1 MVDLTPEEV
10 ERYDRQLR
18 VWGLEAQKKLKS
30 STVLVVGV
38 GGLGSPAAMY
48 LAAAGVGRIILVDS
62 EKVELSNLN
71 RQVLHWTPDIGREKV
86 SSAASKLSELNP
98 HVKVV
103 QVFGKLET
111 LERAEQLVAEA
122 DVVVDC
128 LDNWKTRFL
137 LNEACVKL
145 GKPLVHAAV
154 RGLYGQLMV
163 VKPGESACLR
173 CLLPEDPPEEKTFP
187 VAGPTPG
194 VLGTLEALEAVKL
207 ITGYGQPL
215 AGKLL
220 IFDGVQGSFD
230 VINVKKREN
239 CPVCGHVK
247 ALG

>member
-1 MVDLTPEEV
+1 MVGLTPEEL

-18 VWGLEAQKKLKS
+18 VWGPEAQKKLKS
-30 STVLVVGV
+30 SAVLIVGV
-38 GGLGSPAAMY
+38 GGLGSPAALY
-48 LAAAGVGRIILVDS
+48 LAATGVGRIILVDS

-71 RQVLHWTPDIGREKV
+71 RQVLHWTPDVGCEKV
-86 SSAASKLSELNP
+86 SSAASKLTQLNP
-98 HVKVV
+98 HVEIV
-103 QVFGKLET
+103 QVFGRLEA
-111 LERAEQLVAEA
+111 LQQAEQLVAEA

-154 RGLYGQLMV
+154 KELYGQLMV

-173 CLLPEDPPEEKTFP
+173 CLLPEDPPEERTTP

-194 VLGTLEALEAVKL
+194 VLGALEAMEAVKL

-215 AGKLL
+215 VGKLL
-220 IFDGVQGSFD
+220 IFDGKQGSFD
-230 VINVKKREN
+230 VISVKRRED
-239 CPVCGHVK
+239 CPVCGLRK
-247 ALG
+247 T